1 VAYEDAA
8 DAHAQEVA
16 RGADA
21 MAHIVEDDDTVNI
34 PAPTPDMI
42 ATRRPA
48 PPPRQRV
55 HLSRTVE
62 FKQTIIPT
70 LLTLGVLLPA
80 LAGWSF
86 ALGEESPVVD
96 SPWIPLAVLGIGVLM
111 LIFSVITMFQVKH
124 QMALLKQPRR

>member
-1 VAYEDAA
+1 M
-8 DAHAQEVA
+8 AHEQEVA

-21 MAHIVEDDDTVNI
+21 MAHIVEDDDTINM
-34 PAPTPDMI
+34 PTPTAEMI
-42 ATRRPA
+42 GYRRPA

-55 HLSRTVE
+55 HLSRTVG

-86 ALGEESPVVD
+86 ALGEESPLVD
-96 SPWIPLAVLGIGVLM
+96 EPWIPLTVLGIGVLM
-111 LIFSVITMFQVKH
+111 LISAVVTMFQVRH
-124 QMALLKQPRR
+124 QLALLKQPRG